1 MRLTRKQK
9 KQIKKAVNF
18 WAKQLGNPKFKIL
31 SDEERKD
38 PENRDIA
45 RAEFNCITQT
55 PKKDFSPEIVN
66 KFKIALTSIINE
78 MVDSQE
84 RKDYLLFL
92 NVDYHP
98 CFELG
103 GALKVIGEDEMDSI
117 IFPLKTRMWIRSNQ
131 VIVSEG
137 YHVPEYE
144 L

>member
-66 KFKIALTSIINE
+66 KFKIALTSIIKE
-78 MVDSQE
+78 MVNSQE
-84 RKDYLLFL
+84 RKDYVFL
-92 NVDYHP
+92 DVDYHP
-98 CFELG
+98 CFELSR
-103 GALKVIGEDEMDSI
+103 ALKVIGEDQKGLT
-117 IFPLKTRMWIRSNQ
+117 IFPLKTKMLIKSDQ

-137 YHVPEYE
+137 YHVPERK